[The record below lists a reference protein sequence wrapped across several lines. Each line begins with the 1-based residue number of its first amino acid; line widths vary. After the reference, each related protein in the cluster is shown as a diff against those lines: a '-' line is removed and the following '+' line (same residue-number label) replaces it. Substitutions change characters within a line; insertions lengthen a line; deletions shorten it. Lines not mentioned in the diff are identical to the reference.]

1 MKLRLNPIA
10 LLLSLNAVPS
20 SFDVDSFAAGS
31 QEGQGDT
38 RRLQIEEKEYSAIIM
53 GPWKEKTKLA
63 TTDKGSLQF
72 VVAWQP
78 DDPEQCQ
85 RLKIDRMPLVYQR
98 VFIDLTESGALDMG
112 PFKNAEL
119 NKLREVF
126 NLNAPGVKWSFQDF
140 LGKAAKIKVVY
151 RPNKD
156 DPANPFQNVAAV
168 TKL

>member
-1 MKLRLNPIA
+1 MNLKHFKH
-10 LLLSLNAVPS
+10 LLILNAVPS
-20 SFDVDSFAAGS
+20 TFDVDAFAAGS

-38 RRLQIEEKEYSAIIM
+38 RRLQIEEKEYPAIIM

-78 DDPEQCQ
+78 DDPEQAAKLKVEKLPLLFQ
-85 RLKIDRMPLVYQR
+85 RIFL
-98 VFIDLTESGALDMG
+98 DLTEAGALDMG

-119 NKLREVF
+119 NKLRETF
-126 NLNAPGVKWSFQDF
+126 GMNKPGVKWSFPDF
-140 LGKAAKIKVVY
+140 IGKAAKVTLTY

-156 DPANPFQNVAAV
+156 DPSNPFANITAV
-168 TKL
+168 KPL

>member
-1 MKLRLNPIA
+1 MNLRHFKM
-10 LLLSLNAVPS
+10 LLLASAVPS
-20 SFDVDSFAAGS
+20 TFDVDAFAAGS

-53 GPWKEKTKLA
+53 GPWKEKTKLV
-63 TTDKGSLQF
+63 TTEKGSLQF

-78 DDPEQCQ
+78 DDPEQAQ
-85 RLKIDRMPLVYQR
+85 RLKIDRLPLVFQR
-98 VFIDLTESGALDMG
+98 IFLDLTEQGALDMG

-126 NLNAPGVKWSFQDF
+126 GLNQPGVKWSWQDF
-140 LGKAAKIKVVY
+140 LGKAAKIKLVY
-151 RPNKD
+151 RPNPQD
-156 DPANPFQNVAAV
+156 AQNPFQNVAAV